1 MTKKRYIAPQ
11 MECVTLNHELPLC
24 LSEKVKS
31 TGYVDDIL
39 FGGVDTGGGIE
50 PSIKE
55 MSDFGDEFN
64 KLLW

>member
-1 MTKKRYIAPQ
+1 

-55 MSDFGDEFN
+55 MTDFGDEFN